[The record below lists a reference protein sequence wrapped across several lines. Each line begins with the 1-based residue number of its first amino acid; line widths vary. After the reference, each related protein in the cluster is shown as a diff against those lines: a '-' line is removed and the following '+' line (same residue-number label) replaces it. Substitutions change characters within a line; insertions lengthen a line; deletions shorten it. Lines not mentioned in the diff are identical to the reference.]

1 MSVKHITFGGFKRI
15 CSDTTSYGYVS
26 DEVYQTWEECPVCF
40 TEYRKMQTTTHPLA
54 DELAGEPVVE
64 ETKKGLYLRGALD
77 G

>member
-40 TEYRKMQTTTHPLA
+40 TEYRKMQTTTHPPA
-54 DELAGEPVVE
+54 SEPVVE